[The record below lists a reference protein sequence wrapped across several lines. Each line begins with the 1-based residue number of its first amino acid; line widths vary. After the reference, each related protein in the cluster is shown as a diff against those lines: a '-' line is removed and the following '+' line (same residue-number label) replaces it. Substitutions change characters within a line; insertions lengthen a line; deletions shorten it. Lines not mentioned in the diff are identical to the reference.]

1 MLVEDLSALAALAGQ
16 AVVTAAVTDAWGTA
30 KRGFARLLGRGDQDR
45 TKVVERRLEEAR
57 NQLAGSEGA
66 DLERT
71 RAVLAAQWSTRVAD
85 LLEDYPDAEADL
97 RALIEQI
104 QAALP
109 AGMVSAADHGIAAG
123 RDVQVKDVK
132 ADRGGFAAGIV
143 SGDVTLPG
151 PTGPG
156 PETT

>member
-1 MLVEDLSALAALAGQ
+1 MLAEEISALAALAGR
-16 AVVTAAVTDAWGTA
+16 AVVAAAVTDAWGA
-30 KRGFARLLGRGDQDR
+30 ARRGFARLLGRGDPDR
-45 TKVVERRLEEAR
+45 TKVVERRLDEAH
-57 NQLAGSEGA
+57 NQLTGSQGT
-66 DLERT
+66 DLEN
-71 RAVLAAQWSTRVAD
+71 ASDVLAAQWSTRVAD
-85 LLEDYPDAEADL
+85 LLEEYPAAEADL
-97 RALIEQI
+97 RTLIEQI

-123 RDVQVKDVK
+123 RDVQVKDIK

-156 PETT
+156 PETI